1 MFQQTDGTI
10 LKTNNLQ
17 NFKTKSMKI
26 LKALFFLMIIG
37 SLTFISCESD
47 PLPVYP
53 GNIIQI
59 DTVFVKGVNITYPT
73 FTGSNTAD
81 DRFYAFSG
89 GNSNDL
95 SSLSGEDWTYET
107 WIKVDPEALIG
118 DRNAVSGKDAN
129 GACIMERGKNFEL
142 YLIDDA
148 NSDFAIKYNRLNSDN
163 VAVGTM
169 QSDNSNINLKF
180 NEWAH
185 IAISRSSSDSTAK
198 FYINGVLIGS
208 STDDLWIQPVNDTWL
223 DFNYMYRGGNMNF
236 YKGSFDNIRVSY
248 IDRYPVS
255 FTPNQFERFVLD
267 NNTLLQMDL
276 DKHLTPFDPVTAF
289 DKVEIKGPFDYYIKV
304 INTVFWTSEDYTIPS
319 N

>member
-1 MFQQTDGTI
+1 MDGTI
-10 LKTNNLQ
+10 HKTNNLQ
-17 NFKTKSMKI
+17 NFKTKNMKI
-26 LKALFFLMIIG
+26 FKALFFLTIIG
-37 SLTFISCESD
+37 SITFTSCESD

-59 DTVFVKGVNITYPT
+59 DTVFVEGVNLTYPT
-73 FTGSNTAD
+73 FTGSDTAD

-95 SSLSGEDWTYET
+95 SSMSGEDWTYET
-107 WIKVDPEALIG
+107 WIKVDSDALIG

-129 GACIMERGKNFEL
+129 GACIMERGRNFEL

-163 VAVGTM
+163 EAVGTM
-169 QSDNSNINLKF
+169 QSNESSVNLKF

-185 IAISRSSSDSTAK
+185 VAISRSSSDNTAK
-198 FYINGVLIGS
+198 FYVNGVLIDS

-248 IDRYPVS
+248 NDRYPTS
-255 FTPNQFERFVLD
+255 FTPDQFERFVVD
-267 NNTLLQMDL
+267 NNTFLQMDL
-276 DKHLTPFDPVTAF
+276 DENLTPFDPVTAF
-289 DKVEIKGPFDYYIKV
+289 DKVDIKGPYDYYIKV
-304 INTVFWTSEDYTIPS
+304 INTVYWTSEDYTIPS

>member
-1 MFQQTDGTI
+1 
-10 LKTNNLQ
+10 
-17 NFKTKSMKI
+17 MKI
-26 LKALFFLMIIG
+26 LKPIFFLLLIG
-37 SLTFISCESD
+37 SLTITSCESD

-59 DTVFVKGVNITYPT
+59 DTVFVEGVNLTYPT
-73 FTGSNTAD
+73 FTGSNTSD

-89 GNSNDL
+89 GNTNDL
-95 SSLSGEDWTYET
+95 SSMSGEDWTYET
-107 WIKVDPEALIG
+107 WIKVDPDALIG

-129 GACIMERGKNFEL
+129 GACIMERGRNFEL

-148 NSDFAIKYNRLNSDN
+148 NADFAIKYNRLDSDN

-169 QSDNSNINLKF
+169 QSNDSNINLKF

-185 IAISRSSSDSTAK
+185 VAISRSSADQTAK
-198 FYINGVLIGS
+198 FYINGVLIDS
-208 STDDLWIQPVNDTWL
+208 SEDDLWIQPVNDTWL
-223 DFNYMYRGGNMNF
+223 DFNYMYRSGNMNF

-248 IDRYPVS
+248 NDRYPTS
-255 FTPNQFERFVLD
+255 FTPDQFERFVVD

-276 DKHLTPFDPVTAF
+276 DENLTPFDPVNSF
-289 DKVEIKGPFDYYIKV
+289 DKVEIKGNYGYYIQIV
-304 INTVFWTSEDYTIPS
+304 NTVFWTSEDYTVPS

>member
-1 MFQQTDGTI
+1 MAFQMKMFQQTDGTI

-95 SSLSGEDWTYET
+95 SSLSGEDW
-107 WIKVDPEALIG
+107 
-118 DRNAVSGKDAN
+118 
-129 GACIMERGKNFEL
+129 
-142 YLIDDA
+142 
-148 NSDFAIKYNRLNSDN
+148 
-163 VAVGTM
+163 
-169 QSDNSNINLKF
+169 
-180 NEWAH
+180 
-185 IAISRSSSDSTAK
+185 
-198 FYINGVLIGS
+198 
-208 STDDLWIQPVNDTWL
+208 DL
-223 DFNYMYRGGNMNF
+223 
-236 YKGSFDNIRVSY
+236 
-248 IDRYPVS
+248 
-255 FTPNQFERFVLD
+255 
-267 NNTLLQMDL
+267 
-276 DKHLTPFDPVTAF
+276 
-289 DKVEIKGPFDYYIKV
+289 
-304 INTVFWTSEDYTIPS
+304 
-319 N
+319 